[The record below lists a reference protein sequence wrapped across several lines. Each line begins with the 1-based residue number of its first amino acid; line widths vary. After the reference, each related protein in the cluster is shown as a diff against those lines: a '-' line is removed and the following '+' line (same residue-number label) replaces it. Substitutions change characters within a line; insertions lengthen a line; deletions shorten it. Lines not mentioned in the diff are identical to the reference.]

1 MLQNLTL
8 LEMASALARHSSARH
23 AVIAENIAHADTP
36 GYRARDVA
44 EFTTAV
50 NETLTEAGF
59 RQTREGHLAPDGT
72 PLGDGPRIV
81 EMASPPKPNGNSVS
95 LEEQIQMSVLT
106 QGRHRLAMTVYD
118 KVLDILRV
126 GLGPNR

>member
-1 MLQNLTL
+1 MSEFSKALSVSSSGLQ
-8 LEMASALARHSSARH
+8 AQARRLQHVS
-23 AVIAENIAHADTP
+23 ENIANADTP

-59 RQTREGHLAPDGT
+59 RQTREGHLAPDGS

-81 EMASPPKPNGNSVS
+81 EMASPPAPNGNSVS
-95 LEEQIQMSVLT
+95 LEEQVQMSVLT